1 MSFASDFKAAIREE
15 TDEEL
20 RRMAEAD
27 DMLGAIAR
35 GEIGRRERERT
46 AALFAPNPNG
56 VSDDDRTQ

>member
-27 DMLGAIAR
+27 DMLSAIAR
-35 GEIGRRERERT
+35 SELARRERER
-46 AALFAPNPNG
+46 
-56 VSDDDRTQ
+56 SESR